1 MQIFENVL
9 IYILYIQI
17 YMLKAWWQ
25 VQNEENALKCYT
37 VYVSRC
43 QVCFVFLLPYC
54 QAQSLTIPSDMSYK
68 SNLFF

>member
-17 YMLKAWWQ
+17 YMLK

-54 QAQSLTIPSDMSYK
+54 QAQSLTIPSDVSYK
-68 SNLFF
+68 STLFF